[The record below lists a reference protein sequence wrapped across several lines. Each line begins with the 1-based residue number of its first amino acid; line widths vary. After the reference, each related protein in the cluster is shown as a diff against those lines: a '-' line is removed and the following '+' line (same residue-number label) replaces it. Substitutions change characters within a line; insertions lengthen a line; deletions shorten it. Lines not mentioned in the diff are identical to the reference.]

1 MRKLLLLATF
11 CVAMIPAVPLLA
23 QQKAPQ
29 CAPLMDFYYIT
40 TGAPDSLI
48 RGRQSHSTVLDTAC
62 KGGPLL
68 QNPELQATA
77 GSFSRPAPRDG
88 S

>member
-11 CVAMIPAVPLLA
+11 CVAMIPTVPVKA
-23 QQKAPQ
+23 QPQ
-29 CAPLMDFYYIT
+29 CRPVMDFYYIT

-48 RGRQSHSTVLDTAC
+48 RGRQSRSVVLDTAC
-62 KGGPLL
+62 KVDPQQL
-68 QNPELQATA
+68 QDLRTTA
-77 GSFSRPAPRDG
+77 DLFSRPVTKSG